1 MYKSI
6 ALNLKDIRLKRKKT
20 VYRVAKDLGV
30 QQQTIT
36 DHEQNKVRYVKL
48 EFLIQLCNYY
58 KVGFNTIIKLEKQES
73 EV

>member
-6 ALNLKDIRLKRKKT
+6 TLNLKDIRLKRNKT

-30 QQQTIT
+30 QQQSIT
-36 DHEQNKVRYVKL
+36 DLEQNKVKYVKL
-48 EFLIQLCNYY
+48 EFLMELCNYY
-58 KVGFNTIIKLEKQES
+58 KVGFSSIIKLEK